1 MFQRLSLFL
10 SLLINN
16 KVLAS
21 QFKGSCVVLGCLRWI
36 VCTVHKSTYNWRAQ
50 TSACLGMKTTSG
62 PPHIGYLHHRF
73 LHSDSWLSF
82 KRLFYV
88 FAVEKDIFVA
98 DFLSKNR
105 RGLCP
110 TLSFVR
116 KAIGY
121 FYNYMIDRMYNT
133 ISLAAHLCYF
143 ITIPSQL
150 PAYNQNYIVF
160 PSPFFQEQR
169 QRS

>member
-1 MFQRLSLFL
+1 MY
-10 SLLINN
+10 
-16 KVLAS
+16 VLYI
-21 QFKGSCVVLGCLRWI
+21 R
-36 VCTVHKSTYNWRAQ
+36 VHTTGRAQ
-50 TSACLGMKTTSG
+50 TSACPGMKT
-62 PPHIGYLHHRF
+62 IEYLHHRF

-88 FAVEKDIFVA
+88 FAVEKDIFVT

-116 KAIGY
+116 KAISY
-121 FYNYMIDRMYNT
+121 FHNYMIDRMYNT
-133 ISLAAHLCYF
+133 ILLAAHLCYF

-160 PSPFFQEQR
+160 PLPYSKNKDSVVEKKCRIHSGSLFKSLSIPT
-169 QRS
+169 